1 MNRSI
6 NAILA
11 VLLIF
16 ILSSCAGMKN
26 PDMASTAMNLESKKF
41 DPAPGKSKIYIIR
54 PSKFGGVGIYIF
66 PIVNKM
72 VTGALASGS
81 YLMMEVLPGNYT
93 ISAAGNIEN
102 PGNVEIAAE
111 AGEIYFVK
119 MYPKVKIGVFVALS
133 PGLFNKRIDKKE
145 GQKLVLKSDLYKTM
159 EYKPFPQNLV
169 YSTEN
174 SKIYFIRP
182 ITFYG
187 AASNHKFSPTV
198 DNKVIGF
205 LEKGSCLMT
214 EISPGLHRISAVGK
228 YEGDYILEMDALKD
242 KNYYIKITPKMG
254 MALPKI
260 KLEMINEEE
269 GSSMAGDCQTSEDAD
284 KL

>member
-6 NAILA
+6 NAIFA
-11 VLLIF
+11 VFLI
-16 ILSSCAGMKN
+16 ITLSSCAAMKN
-26 PDMASTAMNLESKKF
+26 PDLASTAMNLESKKF

-54 PSKFGGVGIYIF
+54 PSKFGGAGIYIF

-72 VTGALASGS
+72 VAGALASSS
-81 YLMMEVLPGNYT
+81 YLMMEVLPGNYA

-102 PGNVEIAAE
+102 PGDVEITAE
-111 AGEIYFVK
+111 ADKIYFVE
-119 MYPKVKIGVFVALS
+119 MYPKIKIGVFVALS
-133 PGLFNKRIDKKE
+133 PGLHNERIDWAE

-159 EYKPFPQNLV
+159 EYKPISQNPA
-169 YSTEN
+169 STAEN
-174 SKIYFIRP
+174 SKIFFVRP

-198 DNKVIGF
+198 DNKVVGF

-214 EISPGLHRISAVGK
+214 EIAPGPHRISAVGK
-228 YEGDYILEMDALKD
+228 YEGEHTLEMDVVKD
-242 KNYYIKITPKMG
+242 KKYYIKITPKMG

-260 KLEMINEEE
+260 KLEIINEEE
-269 GSSMAGDCQTSEDAD
+269 GSSMAGDC
-284 KL
+284 K